1 MPKRLSGG
9 YTDTTTI
16 SVFIGLIAFLVI
28 LAGLM
33 WGGQINFAT
42 TQDLQL
48 TASLI
53 TATAFLLM
61 FYALYLTTSAASVC
75 TAL

>member
-1 MPKRLSGG
+1 
-9 YTDTTTI
+9 
-16 SVFIGLIAFLVI
+16 
-28 LAGLM
+28 M

-48 TASLI
+48 TASLL

-61 FYALYLTTSAASVC
+61 FYALYLTTSAAKVC
-75 TAL
+75 AAF